1 MGHRRR
7 PEPGP
12 LPGVGLQRKT
22 QHVGQAEPPGVAAVV
37 VVGAGVGVEP
47 PGGGG
52 GVVVGVGVGVGP
64 GTLLCL
70 GLQRATQNIR
80 QAEPEGGVGG
90 GVGGGVVPAETGT
103 GVAPSAAMEG
113 GSGGLYEKR
122 EAKVTGVWW

>member
-22 QHVGQAEPPGVAAVV
+22 QHVGQAEPPG
-37 VVGAGVGVEP
+37 
-47 PGGGG
+47 GG

-64 GTLLCL
+64 GTFPCL
-70 GLQRATQNIR
+70 GLQRATKNIR

-90 GVGGGVVPAETGT
+90 GGGVVPAETGT